1 MSNIQENEFGEITA
15 RKEKLKVL
23 QTKGKDPFFITSFKI
38 SYNCGQVLEQFDLLN
53 GKTISLAG
61 RMISKRVMGNICFAN
76 IKDFYGNLQ
85 CYIKKDCMEEENFKE
100 FKKFDIGDIIGVEGE
115 VCKTKTGEMSIKT
128 FKIVLL
134 SKALRP
140 LPEKFHGLQDVD
152 LRYRQRYVDL
162 IVNDKVK
169 KTFLMRSKILTEIR
183 NFLSQQNFIEVET
196 PILSSQ
202 ASGATARPFK
212 THHNALNLDMDLRIA
227 LELHLKRLII
237 GGFEKVY
244 EIGKVFRNEGI
255 DTNHN
260 PEFTLLEL
268 YQAYTDINGMMEI
281 TENLIKTVAKNVLSE
296 DVITYNKN
304 SINLNLQFERITML
318 DAIFKFSNV
327 DFSKITSIEEARR
340 IATEK
345 NIEFEDHHKVGDIIN
360 LFFEEFV
367 EKNLIQPTF
376 VLKYPVEISP
386 LAKRCKEDLNF
397 TERFEL
403 FICGRE
409 FANAF
414 SELNDPIDQRKRFEE
429 QAMLKAKGNDEICD
443 IDEDFLNALEYGMPP
458 TGGMGIGVDRLVMLL
473 TGSESIRDVILFPT
487 LKNI

>member
-1 MSNIQENEFGEITA
+1 
-15 RKEKLKVL
+15 
-23 QTKGKDPFFITSFKI
+23 
-38 SYNCGQVLEQFDLLN
+38 
-53 GKTISLAG
+53 
-61 RMISKRVMGNICFAN
+61 
-76 IKDFYGNLQ
+76 
-85 CYIKKDCMEEENFKE
+85 
-100 FKKFDIGDIIGVEGE
+100 
-115 VCKTKTGEMSIKT
+115 
-128 FKIVLL
+128 
-134 SKALRP
+134 
-140 LPEKFHGLQDVD
+140 
-152 LRYRQRYVDL
+152 
-162 IVNDKVK
+162 
-169 KTFLMRSKILTEIR
+169 
-183 NFLSQQNFIEVET
+183 
-196 PILSSQ
+196 
-202 ASGATARPFK
+202 
-212 THHNALNLDMDLRIA
+212 
-227 LELHLKRLII
+227 
-237 GGFEKVY
+237 
-244 EIGKVFRNEGI
+244 
-255 DTNHN
+255 
-260 PEFTLLEL
+260 
-268 YQAYTDINGMMEI
+268 
-281 TENLIKTVAKNVLSE
+281 
-296 DVITYNKN
+296 
-304 SINLNLQFERITML
+304 ML

-340 IATEK
+340 IATVK

-473 TGSESIRDVILFPT
+473 TGSDSIRDVILFPT